1 MASIEVAR
9 VWVQRI
15 RPEVQVA
22 VVTFDDRN
30 STVRRPASLD
40 ASTAAV
46 DHAAFEQ
53 LVRAHN
59 VTATA
64 TNLGGRRLPLLRDVL
79 TAAMVDPRP
88 FSHVIYTN
96 MDIFVMPHFYAA
108 VDSMVTCGFQSFFFN
123 R

>member
-9 VWVQRI
+9 VWMQRI

-22 VVTFDDRN
+22 VVTFEDRN
-30 STVRRPASLD
+30 STVRRPDSFGT
-40 ASTAAV
+40 SQTAV
-46 DHAAFEQ
+46 DHAAFLQ
-53 LVRAHN
+53 LVLAHN
-59 VTATA
+59 VTT
-64 TNLGGRRLPLLRDVL
+64 TSLGGRRLPLLRDVL

-88 FSHVIYTN
+88 FSHVICTN